1 MLRHEV
7 PAVYEIIMKMTPGGL
22 FPEPRIQTIEIVC
35 RASKDPSLRKPKFF
49 RYLELYRKDGIYC
62 RRPRVLTP
70 ARARFYESMRRR
82 KLAGYI
88 QCNRAEVEKE
98 CRTLRHPS
106 PKDVN
111 CCIKKHL

>member
-1 MLRHEV
+1 MLRYEV
-7 PAVYEIIMKMTPGGL
+7 PHVYEIIMRMTPGGV

-62 RRPRVLTP
+62 RRPRVMTP
-70 ARARFYESMRRR
+70 QRARFYESMYKR

-88 QCNRAEVEKE
+88 HRNRENVEKE
-98 CRTLRHPS
+98 CESMRLS
-106 PKDVN
+106 KM
-111 CCIKKHL
+111 